1 MAANR
6 VVASAASRDAL
17 RVAERPAKRASF
29 EILRRLLRVRLTP
42 IALAIL
48 GMFVLMAIF
57 APWVQRYDP
66 ITDQSYSEANQGISA
81 AHWFGTDY
89 LGRDMW
95 SRLIH
100 GSRISLTVGFV
111 SVGVGMLFGVTI
123 GTTAGFLGGKVD
135 AVLMR
140 CTDAIWTFP
149 ALMLALAITSAL
161 GRGLFNS
168 MIAIGIVGIP
178 FFARL
183 ARAST
188 LTARELDYV
197 LAARALG
204 STTPRILFHHILPNI
219 SAPLI
224 VQGSLGLGNAIITEA
239 SLSFLGV
246 GVQPPTPSWGLEL
259 RTGYQYLELNP
270 AVAIIPGV
278 LIFLTVLSFNFLG
291 DGLRTALDPRLAR
304 RGS

>member
-1 MAANR
+1 MATTAVR
-6 VVASAASRDAL
+6 AGATL
-17 RVAERPAKRASF
+17 GAERQVRRDRF
-29 EILRRLLRVRLTP
+29 GTLRRLLRTRMTP

-48 GMFVLMAIF
+48 GAFIFMAVF
-57 APWVQRYDP
+57 ANAIDRYDP
-66 ITDQSYSEANQGISA
+66 INFQSYSTANQGPSA

-100 GSRISLTVGFV
+100 GSRISLTVGLI

-123 GTTAGFLGGKVD
+123 GVVAGFVGGKID
-135 AVLMR
+135 SLLMR
-140 CTDAIWTFP
+140 CTDAIWAFP

-161 GRGLFNS
+161 GRGLVNS

-188 LTARELDYV
+188 LSTRELDYV
-197 LAARALG
+197 LAARAMG
-204 STTPRILFHHILPNI
+204 ASVPRILGRHILPNI
-219 SAPLI
+219 AAPLI
-224 VQGSLGLGNAIITEA
+224 VQGSLGLGTAIITEA

-278 LIFLTVLSFNFLG
+278 LIFLTVLAFNFIG

-304 RGS
+304 RGGD